1 MIRSLFFDFNGVIID
16 DEPIQLKAYQQ
27 VLSAEG
33 ITLTEAEY
41 YDALGMDDV
50 TFVRAAFARAGKA
63 LADETLGGVIE
74 RKTQLHHELF
84 KDELP
89 LFPGAATF
97 VKAASYHF
105 GIALVSMARR
115 VEIEHVLEGAGLT
128 GVFDVIVSAEDVN
141 ACKPD
146 PASYNLAFK
155 LMDDA
160 LSARGELHIS
170 PEDCLAIEDAPP
182 GIIAARRAGM
192 RTLGIINT
200 VKEEALRAA
209 GAEVVTKNLAD
220 WTPDAVHHVF
230 D

>member
-1 MIRSLFFDFNGVIID
+1 MIRSLFFDFNGVVID

-33 ITLTEAEY
+33 VGFTEAEY

-50 TFVRAAFARAGKA
+50 TFVRAAFARSGKR
-63 LADETLGGVIE
+63 LADETLRAVIE
-74 RKTQLHHELF
+74 RKTQLHHEMF
-84 KDELP
+84 KDGLP
-89 LFPGAATF
+89 LFPGAVTF
-97 VKAASYHF
+97 VKAASHHF
-105 GIALVSMARR
+105 GVGLVSMARR
-115 VEIEHVLEGAGLT
+115 VEIEHVLEGAGLA

-155 LMDDA
+155 RMDDA
-160 LSARGELHIS
+160 LSKRGELRIS

-182 GIIAARRAGM
+182 GIIAVRRAGM
-192 RTLGIINT
+192 RTLGITNT
-200 VKEEALRAA
+200 VKEDALRAA